1 MKSSL
6 LRHFA
11 FIDPSQFFAWAIL
24 GLVSYFTP
32 ISEPYLSANATL
44 VNLVVGVSVVSALIG
59 CLMIVLLFFSRA
71 NESALFE
78 YAHWIA
84 KLFSDAALGSAGFV
98 VVFYALVKGQVEASL
113 IVSGIALFYV
123 VLANHIFLVI
133 FDRDDGTRALLKRID
148 IASGTAINGN
158 SGPGYRRLEI
168 YLIAG
173 ALLLVTVVGL
183 GVWTGVKNL

>member
-1 MKSSL
+1 M

-32 ISEPYLSANATL
+32 ISDSYLGANATL
-44 VNLVVGVSVVSALIG
+44 VNLVIGVSVVSIVIVF
-59 CLMIVLLFFSRA
+59 LMTVLLFFSRA
-71 NESALFE
+71 SESALFE

-98 VVFYALVKGQVEASL
+98 VVFYALVKEQVEVSL

-168 YLIAG
+168 YFITG

-183 GVWTGVKNL
+183 GVWTGMRNL